1 MLIFKLVE
9 TLLVQGITQVET
21 ANLDVSPK
29 PGARKME
36 MVCRD
41 ASGKLRQEANSGDT
55 ETGESGPH
63 AVAFNDCTP

>member
-41 ASGKLRQEANSGDT
+41 ASGKL
-55 ETGESGPH
+55 ETGGEQWRH
-63 AVAFNDCTP
+63 